1 MKLELNQSELMLIK
15 EALTDLQSQIESANL
30 SDEEVWLINARPEW
44 DEIIDILNKVSEST
58 KPKVK
63 KKLSN
68 KEYMFTFEEGGWNT
82 VWAKTKKGAIKAA
95 LKEYKSCDGLT
106 VRVDSVHKAT
116 ESGLKTA
123 MNLFY

>member
-1 MKLELNQSELMLIK
+1 MKLELNQSELTLIK
-15 EALTDLQSQIESANL
+15 EALTDLQSQLVGVGTKTNT
-30 SDEEVWLINARPEW
+30 
-44 DEIIDILNKVSEST
+44 IIGILNKVSD

-95 LKEYKSCDGLT
+95 LKEYKSSDGLT
-106 VRVDSVHKAT
+106 VRVGSVHKST
-116 ESGLKTA
+116 PSGLTA
-123 MNLFY
+123 SVNIL

>member
-15 EALTDLQSQIESANL
+15 EALTDLQSQ
-30 SDEEVWLINARPEW
+30 NAFMEKVHGVGTKTNT
-44 DEIIDILNKVSEST
+44 IIDILNKVSD

-95 LKEYKSCDGLT
+95 IKEYKSSDGLT

-116 ESGLKTA
+116 ESGLKSA
-123 MNLFY
+123 MGLFY

>member
-15 EALTDLQSQIESANL
+15 EALTDLQSQLVGVGTKTNT
-30 SDEEVWLINARPEW
+30 
-44 DEIIDILNKVSEST
+44 IIGILNKVSD

-95 LKEYKSCDGLT
+95 LKEYKSSDGLT
-106 VRVDSVHKAT
+106 VRVDSVHKST
-116 ESGLKTA
+116 PSGLKAA
-123 MNLFY
+123 MGLFY

>member
-15 EALTDLQSQIESANL
+15 EALTDLQSQL
-30 SDEEVWLINARPEW
+30 VGVGTKT
-44 DEIIDILNKVSEST
+44 DEIIGILNKVSEST
-58 KPKVK
+58 TPKVK

-82 VWAKTKKGAIKAA
+82 VWAKTKRGAIKAA

>member
-15 EALTDLQSQIESANL
+15 EALTDLQSHKLGVGTKANTIIE
-30 SDEEVWLINARPEW
+30 
-44 DEIIDILNKVSEST
+44 ILNKVSEST

-95 LKEYKSCDGLT
+95 IKEYKSSDGLT

-116 ESGLKTA
+116 ESGLKAA
-123 MNLFY
+123 MGLFY

>member
-15 EALTDLQSQIESANL
+15 EALTDLQSQLVGVGTKTNT
-30 SDEEVWLINARPEW
+30 
-44 DEIIDILNKVSEST
+44 IIDILNKVSD

-95 LKEYKSCDGLT
+95 LKEYKGRDGLT

-116 ESGLKTA
+116 ESGLKSA
-123 MNLFY
+123 MGLFY

>member
-15 EALTDLQSQIESANL
+15 EALTDLQSQLVGVGTKTNT
-30 SDEEVWLINARPEW
+30 
-44 DEIIDILNKVSEST
+44 IIDILNKVSD

-95 LKEYKSCDGLT
+95 LKEYKGRDGLT

-116 ESGLKTA
+116 ESGLKAA
-123 MNLFY
+123 MGLFY

>member
-1 MKLELNQSELMLIK
+1 MKLELNQSELTLIK
-15 EALTDLQSQIESANL
+15 EALTDLQSQLVGVGTKTNT
-30 SDEEVWLINARPEW
+30 
-44 DEIIDILNKVSEST
+44 IIDILNKVSD

-95 LKEYKSCDGLT
+95 IKEYKSSDGLT

-116 ESGLKTA
+116 ESGLKAA
-123 MNLFY
+123 MGLFY

>member
-15 EALTDLQSQIESANL
+15 EALTDLQSQLVGVDVEPAGL
-30 SDEEVWLINARPEW
+30 TAYHKQH
-44 DEIIDILNKVSEST
+44 EIIGILNKVSD
-58 KPKVK
+58 KPKLK

-68 KEYMFTFEEGGWNT
+68 KEYMFTVEEGGWNT

-95 LKEYKSCDGLT
+95 VKEYKGRGGLT
-106 VRVDSVHKAT
+106 VRVESVHKAT
-116 ESGLKTA
+116 ESGLKAA

>member
-15 EALTDLQSQIESANL
+15 EALTDLQSQLVGVGTKA
-30 SDEEVWLINARPEW
+30 DT
-44 DEIIDILNKVSEST
+44 IIDILNKVSD

-106 VRVDSVHKAT
+106 VRVDSVHRAT
-116 ESGLKTA
+116 ESGLKAA

>member
-15 EALTDLQSQIESANL
+15 EALTDLQSQLVGVGTKTNT
-30 SDEEVWLINARPEW
+30 
-44 DEIIDILNKVSEST
+44 IIGILNKVSD

-95 LKEYKSCDGLT
+95 LKEYKSSDGLT
-106 VRVDSVHKAT
+106 VRVGSVHKST
-116 ESGLKTA
+116 PSGLTA
-123 MNLFY
+123 SVNIL

>member
-1 MKLELNQSELMLIK
+1 MKNMKLELNQSELMLIK
-15 EALTDLQSQIESANL
+15 EALTDLQSQLVGVGTKTNT
-30 SDEEVWLINARPEW
+30 
-44 DEIIDILNKVSEST
+44 IIGILNKVSD

-95 LKEYKSCDGLT
+95 LKEYKSSDGLT
-106 VRVDSVHKAT
+106 VRVGSVHKST
-116 ESGLKTA
+116 ESGLKAA
-123 MNLFY
+123 MGLFY

>member
-1 MKLELNQSELMLIK
+1 MKLELNQSELTLIK
-15 EALTDLQSQIESANL
+15 EALTDLQSQLVGVGTKTNT
-30 SDEEVWLINARPEW
+30 
-44 DEIIDILNKVSEST
+44 IIDILNKVSD

-95 LKEYKSCDGLT
+95 LKEYKGRDGLT
-106 VRVDSVHKAT
+106 VRVDSVHEAT
-116 ESGLKTA
+116 EMELEIAK
-123 MNLFY
+123 NLFY

>member
-15 EALTDLQSQIESANL
+15 EALTDLQSQLVGVGTKTNT
-30 SDEEVWLINARPEW
+30 
-44 DEIIDILNKVSEST
+44 IIDILNKVSEST

-95 LKEYKSCDGLT
+95 IKEYKSSDGLT

-116 ESGLKTA
+116 ESRLKAA

>member
-1 MKLELNQSELMLIK
+1 MKNMKLELNQSELMLIK
-15 EALTDLQSQIESANL
+15 EALTDLQSQLVGVGTKTNT
-30 SDEEVWLINARPEW
+30 
-44 DEIIDILNKVSEST
+44 IIDILNKVSD

-95 LKEYKSCDGLT
+95 LKEYKSSDGLT
-106 VRVDSVHKAT
+106 VRVGSVHKST
-116 ESGLKTA
+116 PSGLTA
-123 MNLFY
+123 SVNIL

>member
-15 EALTDLQSQIESANL
+15 EALTDLQSQLVGVGTKTNT
-30 SDEEVWLINARPEW
+30 
-44 DEIIDILNKVSEST
+44 IIDILNKVSD

-63 KKLSN
+63 KKLST

-95 LKEYKSCDGLT
+95 LKEYKSSDGLT
-106 VRVDSVHKAT
+106 VRVGSVHKST
-116 ESGLKTA
+116 PSGLTA
-123 MNLFY
+123 SVNIL

>member
-1 MKLELNQSELMLIK
+1 MKNMKLELNQSELMLIK
-15 EALTDLQSQIESANL
+15 EALTDLQSQLVGVGTKTNT
-30 SDEEVWLINARPEW
+30 
-44 DEIIDILNKVSEST
+44 IIDILNKVSD

-95 LKEYKSCDGLT
+95 LKEYKSSDGLT
-106 VRVDSVHKAT
+106 VRVDSVHKST
-116 ESGLKTA
+116 ESGLKAA
-123 MNLFY
+123 MGLFY

>member
-15 EALTDLQSQIESANL
+15 EALTDLQSQLVGVGTKTNT
-30 SDEEVWLINARPEW
+30 
-44 DEIIDILNKVSEST
+44 IIDILNKVSD

-63 KKLSN
+63 KKLST

-95 LKEYKSCDGLT
+95 LKEYKGRDGLT

-116 ESGLKTA
+116 ESGLKAA
-123 MNLFY
+123 MGLFY

>member
-15 EALTDLQSQIESANL
+15 EALTDLQSQ
-30 SDEEVWLINARPEW
+30 NAFMEKVHGVGTKTNT
-44 DEIIDILNKVSEST
+44 IIDILKKVSEST

-95 LKEYKSCDGLT
+95 LKEYKSSDGLT

-116 ESGLKTA
+116 ESGLKAA

>member
-1 MKLELNQSELMLIK
+1 MKNMKLELNQSELILIK
-15 EALTDLQSQIESANL
+15 EALTDLQSQIL
-30 SDEEVWLINARPEW
+30 YGHHLVGLGTKTDT
-44 DEIIDILNKVSEST
+44 IIDILNKVSEST

-68 KEYMFTFEEGGWNT
+68 KEYMFSFEEGGWNT

-106 VRVDSVHKAT
+106 VRVDSVHRAT

>member
-15 EALTDLQSQIESANL
+15 EALTDLQSQLVGVGTKTNT
-30 SDEEVWLINARPEW
+30 
-44 DEIIDILNKVSEST
+44 IIDILNKVSD
-58 KPKVK
+58 KPKLK
-63 KKLSN
+63 KKLLN

-95 LKEYKSCDGLT
+95 LKEYKSSDGLT
-106 VRVDSVHKAT
+106 VRVDSVHKST
-116 ESGLKTA
+116 ESGLKAA

>member
-1 MKLELNQSELMLIK
+1 MKLELNQSELTLIK
-15 EALTDLQSQIESANL
+15 EALTDLQSQLVGVGTKTNT
-30 SDEEVWLINARPEW
+30 
-44 DEIIDILNKVSEST
+44 IIDILNKVSD

-95 LKEYKSCDGLT
+95 LKEYKSSDGLT
-106 VRVDSVHKAT
+106 VRVGSVHKST
-116 ESGLKTA
+116 PSGLTA
-123 MNLFY
+123 SVNIL

>member
-15 EALTDLQSQIESANL
+15 EALTDLQSQLVGVGTKA
-30 SDEEVWLINARPEW
+30 DT
-44 DEIIDILNKVSEST
+44 IIDILNKVSD

-106 VRVDSVHKAT
+106 VRVDSVHRAT